1 MCNVKKIQ
9 QNNNEKIDEKMKYK
23 FKIGKPKTKGEI
35 IILSNFP

>member
-23 FKIGKPKTKGEI
+23 FKIGKAKTK
-35 IILSNFP
+35 